1 MSTEVDTVNITI
13 LGRDYQIACPPEDEE
28 GLRKSAKYLDT
39 QMDLVKSRGSTLA
52 FEKVAVMAALNIC
65 HELLQKSQHASDS
78 EHNSLDQIKSL
89 QDKIE
94 AALQASRQ
102 IEI

>member
-1 MSTEVDTVNITI
+1 MSTDVDTVNITI

-28 GLRKSAKYLDT
+28 ALRKSARYLDT

-65 HELLQKSQHASDS
+65 HELLQKSQHATDS
-78 EHNSLDQIKSL
+78 EHNSLDQIKTL

-94 AALQASRQ
+94 IALQASRQ